1 MNRQKLFSEIN
12 YAMNS
17 IAYNEQETKEWKKAL
32 KKVKED
38 LEEYKMMKKEM
49 ELTSKVFLEFYD
61 MFLDL
66 RDGVKNKK
74 RVQSLRETP
83 NPLYEITFTL
93 SKERLD
99 NLEDILKNV

>member
-17 IAYNEQETKEWKKAL
+17 IDYNEQEKKEWKKAI

-38 LEEYKMMKKEM
+38 LEEYKIMKKES
-49 ELTSKVFLEFYD
+49 EITSKVFLEFYD
-61 MFLDL
+61 MFRHL

-74 RVQSLRETP
+74 IIQSLKETP

-93 SKERLD
+93 SKETLEH
-99 NLEDILKNV
+99 LEDILNNV